1 MAVLFFIKKLT
12 NIKSGDILRYGQEKN
27 NFSYERT

>member
-1 MAVLFFIKKLT
+1 MVFLFFIKKLT
-12 NIKSGDILRYGQEKN
+12 NTKSGDILHYGQEKN